1 MAKPMT
7 MAEFWPYYLGEH
19 RSGLNRTLHA
29 LGSLGGLAWLGAA
42 AYTRNP
48 WLVIPGL
55 INGYAFAW
63 IGHFFIEKNRPA
75 TFQYPFKSFL
85 CDWIMLFYVLTGQIG
100 KHLAKLPPLP
110 EEGPEGAAQD
120 SPQEPVASA

>member
-7 MAEFWPYYLGEH
+7 LAEFWPYYLGEH
-19 RSGLNRTLHA
+19 RSGPNRALHTV
-29 LGSLGGLAWLGAA
+29 GSLGGLAWLGAA
-42 AYTRNP
+42 IYTQNP

-75 TFQYPFKSFL
+75 TFQYPLKS
-85 CDWIMLFYVLTGQIG
+85 YVLTGQIG
-100 KHLAKLPPLP
+100 KHLAKLPPL
-110 EEGPEGAAQD
+110 EGDKESAAEAA
-120 SPQEPVASA
+120 PQEPVASA